1 MTSVNDPDPATPEP
15 DPATPEPAP
24 ATPAAED
31 AATARVE
38 DGAPRLELSVNLPRE
53 SVSVPVVRRL
63 AAQALRAFGVRHEH
77 ISDVEL
83 AITEACANVIDHAAD
98 TDSFEVQVEVAAD
111 RCSISVLDHG
121 TGFDGISEQG
131 ADDAETGRGVRLMQ
145 ALVDRLAFRNE
156 PQAGTVVHMV
166 KNLEYDNEHP
176 LWQRLK
182 G

>member
-1 MTSVNDPDPATPEP
+1 MTSVDDPDSR
-15 DPATPEPAP
+15 TPEPATAP
-24 ATPAAED
+24 AED
-31 AATARVE
+31 PPTYHAE
-38 DGAPRLELSVNLPRE
+38 DSAPRLDLSVNLPRE

-83 AITEACANVIDHAAD
+83 AITEACANVIDHATD

-111 RCSISVLDHG
+111 RCSITVLDHG
-121 TGFDGISEQG
+121 TGFDGVSEQG
-131 ADDAETGRGVRLMQ
+131 NDEDETGRGLRLMQ

-166 KNLEYDNEHP
+166 KNLEYDSDHP

-182 G
+182 S

>member
-1 MTSVNDPDPATPEP
+1 MTSVNDPGSTIP
-15 DPATPEPAP
+15 DPVTAP
-24 ATPAAED
+24 AEDPPAESPED
-31 AATARVE
+31 S
-38 DGAPRLELSVNLPRE
+38 APRLDLSVNLPRE
-53 SVSVPVVRRL
+53 TVSVPVVRRL

-83 AITEACANVIDHAAD
+83 AISEACANVVDHATD

-111 RCSISVLDHG
+111 RCSITVLDHG
-121 TGFDGISEQG
+121 TGFDGTSEHG
-131 ADDAETGRGVRLMQ
+131 GDEDETGRGVRLMN

-166 KNLEYDNEHP
+166 KNLEYDSDHP

-182 G
+182 S